1 MKNNYLIFIFFFF
14 LINFNPKTVLSNEF
28 IFESNEIEI
37 NDNGNLIKAKNGIA
51 RSIKNNFFINAK
63 KFEYNKSNFTLI
75 AFDGITKY
83 PERKIEIKANKFE
96 YFEKK
101 FLIRAYGKVTI
112 KDSFN
117 NITIKSDEISYNIKN
132 EILTSPNESTI
143 NDDMGNIFLVSNF
156 VYNKSRKLIK
166 INDATFTDK
175 QKNIYQLS
183 KGFIDLELKKLVG
196 KDISLKFNNS
206 EFNVDNE
213 PRLKGNAI
221 FYNKDTTTVNKGIFT
236 TCKINDSCPP
246 WQISAEEILHD
257 KNKKIINYKNAWLTI
272 YDYPVFY
279 FPKFF
284 HPDPTVKRQ
293 SGFLMPSFINS
304 SNNGVSLS
312 VPYYLAIAEDKD
324 ATFTPR
330 FYAKDKT
337 LIQTEYRSVNAHF
350 KNIIDTSSLFQN
362 DKISKSHF
370 FSKSKGQINM
380 TNFDESEVTLQIQ
393 QVSNDTYLKSMKLAS
408 PLIDNF
414 SLLTSS
420 LGVSA
425 YREDLAF
432 NADFLIYEDLNKKK
446 SDRFEFIYPSYSL
459 TKDLGSVNNFG
470 IFNGDL
476 QLELS
481 GYAKHY
487 NTNVY
492 ENVLINDFLYNSNI
506 LFSNNGFKNDSTV
519 LIKNIITDSS
529 NSANY
534 KNETSTKLK
543 TIFQHNLSY
552 PLIKYYDNDSSVLNP
567 KISFKFSPTNNEDLK
582 DLDRRIDV
590 SNIFDLNRL
599 GVSQTVEGGA
609 SLTYGLNYSR
619 IDQNDQE
626 ILGARIANIF
636 RLKEEKKLPRNSTL
650 GKKTSDIVGDI
661 GFKLGENIN
670 MKYNFSLAENLND
683 TNYQSVESNFK
694 VNNFVTKF
702 EYLNENN
709 TGNKETFIS
718 NSSSYTINDDKK
730 ISFKTRK
737 NKKTKLTEF
746 YNFIYEYRNDCLI
759 AALEFNKDYYN
770 DRDIKPEKNIFFKL
784 TIIPFGQ
791 TSSPNLFN

>member
-408 PLIDNF
+408 PLIM
-414 SLLTSS
+414 
-420 LGVSA
+420 
-425 YREDLAF
+425 
-432 NADFLIYEDLNKKK
+432 LI
-446 SDRFEFIYPSYSL
+446 F
-459 TKDLGSVNNFG
+459 
-470 IFNGDL
+470 
-476 QLELS
+476 
-481 GYAKHY
+481 
-487 NTNVY
+487 
-492 ENVLINDFLYNSNI
+492 
-506 LFSNNGFKNDSTV
+506 
-519 LIKNIITDSS
+519 
-529 NSANY
+529 
-534 KNETSTKLK
+534 
-543 TIFQHNLSY
+543 
-552 PLIKYYDNDSSVLNP
+552 
-567 KISFKFSPTNNEDLK
+567 
-582 DLDRRIDV
+582 
-590 SNIFDLNRL
+590 
-599 GVSQTVEGGA
+599 
-609 SLTYGLNYSR
+609 
-619 IDQNDQE
+619 
-626 ILGARIANIF
+626 
-636 RLKEEKKLPRNSTL
+636 
-650 GKKTSDIVGDI
+650 
-661 GFKLGENIN
+661 
-670 MKYNFSLAENLND
+670 
-683 TNYQSVESNFK
+683 
-694 VNNFVTKF
+694 
-702 EYLNENN
+702 
-709 TGNKETFIS
+709 
-718 NSSSYTINDDKK
+718 
-730 ISFKTRK
+730 
-737 NKKTKLTEF
+737 
-746 YNFIYEYRNDCLI
+746 
-759 AALEFNKDYYN
+759 
-770 DRDIKPEKNIFFKL
+770 
-784 TIIPFGQ
+784 
-791 TSSPNLFN
+791 